1 MYAALWRMLPGP
13 AVVRAVTL
21 IAIAALIVL
30 VLFTI
35 VFTWAT
41 QFVPGQEVLVD

>member
-13 AVVRAVTL
+13 TAVRAVTL

-35 VFTWAT
+35 VFPWAT
-41 QFVPGQEVLVD
+41 QFVPGQEVLVN